1 MENLTNKSEDQS
13 LLSGKSYNR
22 RVLLKAGWIL
32 PVIAVT
38 PLINTASAMSSVDCD
53 SLLAKRDMHRKNGDK
68 SAYNNIQAKLDANG
82 CPC

>member
-1 MENLTNKSEDQS
+1 MPVNKSI
-13 LLSGKSYNR
+13 NR

-38 PLINTASAMSSVDCD
+38 PLVNTASAMSSVDCD
-53 SLLAKRDMHRKNGDK
+53 SLMAKRDMHRKNGDRA
-68 SAYNNIQAKLDANG
+68 AYDNIQAKLISSG